1 MDNDN
6 QIHKDNFLYQRY
18 RYLGKYTPQ
27 NLLFNANLQEFSE
40 RVCYLSNLQTSG
52 KISSQKCYEEIEF
65 LWQQLTQ
72 SFQTLII
79 DEFDV
84 RDLQEN
90 KIPVKQAQ

>member
-6 QIHKDNFLYQRY
+6 QIDNNNFLYQRY

-27 NLLFNANLQEFSE
+27 SFLFNANLQEFSQ
-40 RVCYLSNLQTSG
+40 RVCYLSNLQTVG
-52 KISSQKCYEEIEF
+52 KISSQECYEEIEL

-72 SFQTLII
+72 SFKTLIS

-84 RDLQEN
+84 TE
-90 KIPVKQAQ
+90 

>member
-6 QIHKDNFLYQRY
+6 QIDKNNFLYQRY

-27 NLLFNANLQEFSE
+27 SFLFNANLQEFSE

-72 SFQTLII
+72 SFKTLII

-84 RDLQEN
+84 NE
-90 KIPVKQAQ
+90 